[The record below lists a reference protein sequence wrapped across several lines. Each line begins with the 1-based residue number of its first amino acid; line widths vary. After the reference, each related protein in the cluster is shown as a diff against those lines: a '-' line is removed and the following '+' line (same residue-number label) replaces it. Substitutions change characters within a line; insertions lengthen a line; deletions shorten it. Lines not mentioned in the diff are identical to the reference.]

1 MRGNSGILRLVT
13 VFAVAV
19 ALIGYNAYSLC
30 FRGEV
35 EISAPEFTVS
45 QEETDIDIITETENK
60 ESVQASAEE
69 TPNKTESV
77 AANTEGAVKG
87 KIISRYIS
95 PYNAGLS
102 YNKVYLKNSTDLE
115 INIKELLEA
124 PLGFKIEY
132 SDSPQVLIMH
142 THTTETYMTE
152 DSDFYT
158 AAFSSRTRET
168 EKNALH
174 HAELLAID
182 AACKKLGGWRLWEC
196 ELFVTLE
203 PCPMCAGAILNS
215 RVRRVVYGAADAKA
229 GCCGSV
235 TDLFAMPFNHHPV
248 VESGLR
254 AEEAQAL
261 LQAFF
266 KDLRAR
272 LAAQPKWK
280 PPVQPGQNMKKP

>member
-1 MRGNSGILRLVT
+1 MT
-13 VFAVAV
+13 EQEKYMKA
-19 ALIGYNAYSLC
+19 ALKLAQKAADE
-30 FRGEV
+30 GEV
-35 EISAPEFTVS
+35 PV
-45 QEETDIDIITETENK
+45 
-60 ESVQASAEE
+60 
-69 TPNKTESV
+69 
-77 AANTEGAVKG
+77 GAVVVCDG
-87 KIISRYIS
+87 KIVGRGR
-95 PYNAGLS
+95 N
-102 YNKVYLKNSTDLE
+102 
-115 INIKELLEA
+115 
-124 PLGFKIEY
+124 
-132 SDSPQVLIMH
+132 
-142 THTTETYMTE
+142 
-152 DSDFYT
+152 
-158 AAFSSRTRET
+158 RRET
-168 EKNALH
+168 KKNALH
-174 HAELLAID
+174 HAEIEAIEK
-182 AACKKLGGWRLWEC
+182 ACKKLGGWRLWEC

-272 LAAQPKWK
+272 LAAKPKWK